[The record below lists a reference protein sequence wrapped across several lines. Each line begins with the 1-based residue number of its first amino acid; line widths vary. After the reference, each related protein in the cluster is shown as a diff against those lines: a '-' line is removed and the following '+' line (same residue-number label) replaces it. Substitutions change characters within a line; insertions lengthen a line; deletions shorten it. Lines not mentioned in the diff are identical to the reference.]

1 MTVAVHDRTVA
12 AARASKIAWSRLPGQ
27 SLAGQAL
34 GLVLSAGIVASG
46 ALFVIL
52 SF

>member
-1 MTVAVHDRTVA
+1 MTAAVHDRA
-12 AARASKIAWSRLPGQ
+12 AHKSASKIAWTRLSGKG
-27 SLAGQAL
+27 LAGQAL
-34 GLVLSAGIVASG
+34 GLVLSVGMVASG